1 MGQEFWDQVHSD
13 AASILGGSEVSFP
26 ILIIDGELTVETS
39 GIFEH
44 SYREI
49 EGEGLVPISSK
60 YLVVRLCEKDLPM
73 KIKEGMQV
81 VIGENA
87 YEVAG
92 IREPGLQGITTV
104 ELRP

>member
-1 MGQEFWDQVHSD
+1 MSQEFWDQVQSD
-13 AASILGGSEVSFP
+13 AASILGGSEVSLP
-26 ILIIDGELTVETS
+26 MLIIDGETVIEAS

-49 EGEGLVPISSK
+49 EGEGLIPIPTK
-60 YLVVRLCEKDLPM
+60 YLVVRICEKDLPV
-73 KIKEGMQV
+73 KIREGMQV
-81 VIGENA
+81 VIGDAA

-92 IREPGLQGITTV
+92 IREPGLNGITTV

>member
-1 MGQEFWDQVHSD
+1 MGQDFWNQVMRD
-13 AASILGGSEVSFP
+13 TASIIGGSEVSLP
-26 ILIIDGELTVETS
+26 MLIIDGETVIEAS

-49 EGEGLVPISSK
+49 EGEGLIPIPTK
-60 YLVVRLCEKDLPM
+60 YLVVRLCEKGLPL

-81 VIGENA
+81 VIGDAA

-92 IREPGLQGITTV
+92 IREPGMNGITTV

>member
-1 MGQEFWDQVHSD
+1 MGTAFWDQVQHD
-13 AASILGGSEVSFP
+13 TASIIGGSEVALP
-26 ILIIDGELTVETS
+26 MLIINGEDSFETA

-49 EGEGLVPISSK
+49 EGEGLIPIPSK
-60 YLVVRLCEKDLPM
+60 YLVVRICEKDLPM
-73 KIKEGMQV
+73 KIREGMQV
-81 VIGENA
+81 VIGDAA

-92 IREPGLQGITTV
+92 IREPGLSGITTV

>member
-1 MGQEFWDQVHSD
+1 MAQDFWDQVQQD
-13 AASILGGSEVSFP
+13 AASILGGSEVALP
-26 ILIIDGELTVETS
+26 VLIVDGETVIETS

-49 EGEGLVPISSK
+49 EGEGLIPIPSK
-60 YLVVRLCEKDLPM
+60 YLVVRVCEKDLP
-73 KIKEGMQV
+73 IQIREGMQV
-81 VIGENA
+81 VIGEKA

-92 IREPGLQGITTV
+92 IREPGLSGITTV

>member
-1 MGQEFWDQVHSD
+1 MSREFWDQVQFD
-13 AASILGGSEVSFP
+13 TASILGGSEVSLP
-26 ILIIDGELTVETS
+26 MLIIDGETIIKTS

-49 EGEGLVPISSK
+49 EGEGLIPIPTK
-60 YLVVRLCEKDLPM
+60 YLVVRLCEKELPL

-81 VIGENA
+81 VIGDAA